1 MKLSYTFITVVLLS
15 IASSCNPKYALKQ
28 GYDIQNE
35 AWTYADSLR
44 FEFEIADTITLYD
57 LLLEV
62 KHTTAFGAQNLYT
75 RISTQFP
82 DGTRLSKP
90 VSLEFANAIGEWQG
104 KCNTKSCTVEIPI
117 QEDAYFNQAGKYA
130 VILEQFM
137 RDSVVNGVQRI
148 TLNVIETGKVRN
160 N

>member
-1 MKLSYTFITVVLLS
+1 MKLFYIITAFLAL
-15 IASSCNPKYALKQ
+15 IALGCGPKYALKKS
-28 GYDIQNE
+28 YTIENE

-57 LLLEV
+57 LLLDL
-62 KHTTAFGAQNLYT
+62 KHTTAFASQNLYT

-90 VSLEFANAIGEWQG
+90 VSLELANAAGEWQG
-104 KCNTKSCTVEIPI
+104 KCSSKSCNIEIPI
-117 QEDAYFNQAGKYA
+117 QEGAYFNQTGKYI
-130 VILEQFM
+130 VMLEQFM

-148 TLNVIETGKVRN
+148 TLKVMETGKVRN